1 MRPDGAGA
9 LYSERKAGSAPHR
22 YKRAHFPC
30 RPVQFR
36 PRIFLK
42 GDNMLKYLNGKILNS
57 AIPNETTLV
66 IKTAGENIE
75 QGKPLTSAFETILK
89 EYAKH
94 VTTICFIGGENETVE
109 LLSLLKEIRKRNLKT
124 GLSTH
129 INDMSKINN
138 KLLDELTYLQ
148 LDKKMFI
155 KDFCPFTDE
164 EDWFEITNQNM

>member
-9 LYSERKAGSAPHR
+9 LYSERKAGSLPTAIKGRTSPAGR
-22 YKRAHFPC
+22 FNSGPAF
-30 RPVQFR
+30 
-36 PRIFLK
+36 FLK

-94 VTTICFIGGENETVE
+94 VTTICFIGGENETAE